1 MPHSNG
7 HGDGSDNAK
16 EEPRSPVTGTGLPS
30 CLYGADGTL
39 QCGVVEQAQ
48 PFSFQIVT
56 FEENQPSGG
65 CTKMKTAQGPP
76 AGCGPYSGPAGL
88 HHP

>member
-1 MPHSNG
+1 MPHSDG
-7 HGDGSDNAK
+7 HDSAK
-16 EEPRSPVTGTGLPS
+16 EEPRSPGVVTGTGLPS
-30 CLYGADGTL
+30 CLYGADGTM

-56 FEENQPSGG
+56 FEENRPSGG
-65 CTKMKTAQGPP
+65 CTKMKTVQGPP
-76 AGCGPYSGPAGL
+76 AGCGPFSSPAGL